1 MEKLFFEFL
10 WRMNLRKERLKAYK
24 LTGGHASTTAV
35 REWELEIKCGS
46 RNRKRYMW
54 DMKEKLVTNWIW
66 IQRKEFIVF
75 EENDASEVSKDLRWR
90 GFFSSEIKMWK

>member
-10 WRMNLRKERLKAYK
+10 WMNLRKERLKAYK

-35 REWELEIKCGS
+35 REWELEIKYGS
-46 RNRKRYMW
+46 RSRKRYMW
-54 DMKEKLVTNWIW
+54 DMKEKLITNWIW

-75 EENDASEVSKDLRWR
+75 EDNVASDVSKDLYRR
-90 GFFSSEIKMWK
+90 GFFSS